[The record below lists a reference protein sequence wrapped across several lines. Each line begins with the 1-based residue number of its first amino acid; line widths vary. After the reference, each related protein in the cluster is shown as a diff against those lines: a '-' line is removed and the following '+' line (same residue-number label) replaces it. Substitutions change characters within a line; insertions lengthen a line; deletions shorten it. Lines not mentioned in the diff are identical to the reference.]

1 MKTVLRKPSW
11 LRKKINFA
19 KSEQLA
25 RLFRGLKMH
34 TVCQESLCPNISEC
48 FGRGTAT
55 FLILGNICT
64 RNCRFCSIK
73 KGRPGELDLT
83 EPRRLVEAVRQMNL
97 RHVVIT
103 SVTRDDLPDGGAEIF
118 KETILSLRRLK
129 VTVEVLIPDFQGSKE
144 AIKKV
149 IAAAPDVIGHNLETV
164 PRLYG
169 DLRDADYE
177 VSLEVLRFIKQYA
190 RQIFTKSSLMLGLG
204 ETEQEVVNVFSELGR
219 QGCDFLS
226 IGQYLAPSVGHSPVK
241 SYLIPERFEY
251 YRDKALSC
259 GLRYVLSGPYVRS
272 SYRAQDYLEKAC
284 CLN

>member
-11 LRKKINFA
+11 LRKKIDFA

-25 RLFRGLKMH
+25 RLLRGLKMH

-73 KGRPGELDLT
+73 KGRPGGLDLT

-164 PRLYG
+164 PVFMETCG
-169 DLRDADYE
+169 MPTMKFPWKCC
-177 VSLEVLRFIKQYA
+177 VL
-190 RQIFTKSSLMLGLG
+190 LNNMP
-204 ETEQEVVNVFSELGR
+204 GR
-219 QGCDFLS
+219 YSQNP
-226 IGQYLAPSVGHSPVK
+226 A
-241 SYLIPERFEY
+241 
-251 YRDKALSC
+251 
-259 GLRYVLSGPYVRS
+259 
-272 SYRAQDYLEKAC
+272 
-284 CLN
+284 